1 MAKWNRTGTY
11 YVYNADN
18 DKYLGC
24 GSRFTIGNYFGM
36 SKDIIDAHVRKGT
49 AFPVLKYKIN
59 LRIEY
64 KEGIVE
70 DEPLTVRLERR
81 DSKYFN
87 AINKSVKP
95 CNMVEVFKIF
105 RRPRNKKEMEEMRNH
120 FSIINLNRVRVELDG
135 KSFEDGF
142 PYRINFRM
150 RDKTRA
156 IVFTEHFY
164 DKELAEERLK
174 YLKKFKA
181 KKKDGDFW
189 YDGNKYDI
197 SRIICIDR
205 TRSKKI
211 SINCADCEV
220 TKKTRYDKYLD
231 LARYVQEEFI
241 R

>member
-18 DKYLGC
+18 NEFLGC
-24 GSRFTIGNYFGM
+24 GSRFYIGNYFGM
-36 SKDIIDAHVRKGT
+36 SKDIIESHIRKGT

-59 LRIEY
+59 LLITY
-64 KEGIVE
+64 KEGVVE
-70 DEPLTVRLERR
+70 DIPLTVRLERR

-87 AINKSVKP
+87 ASQKSVKP
-95 CNMVEVFKIF
+95 CNFVEVFKIF
-105 RRPRNKKEMEEMRNH
+105 RRPRNVAEWEYMAEH
-120 FSIINLNRVRVELDG
+120 FSIINLNRVRIELDG

-156 IVFTEHFY
+156 IIFSEKFY
-164 DKELAEERLK
+164 DKRLAEERFA

-181 KKKDGDFW
+181 KKKNGDFW
-189 YDGNKYDI
+189 YDGRLYDI
-197 SRIICIDR
+197 SRVIAVDR
-205 TRSKKI
+205 TRSKKNMI
-211 SINCADCEV
+211 MCADCDT
-220 TKKTRYDKYLD
+220 TKKTRYEEYLD
-231 LARYVQEEFI
+231 LVTYLQDEFI

>member
-1 MAKWNRTGTY
+1 MAKWNRNGTY

-18 DKYLGC
+18 DEYLGC

-36 SKDIIDAHVRKGT
+36 SRDIIEAHVAKGT

-64 KEGIVE
+64 KEGVVE
-70 DEPLTVRLERR
+70 DEPLTVKLERR

-87 AINKSVKP
+87 ATNKSVKP

-105 RRPRNKKEMEEMRNH
+105 RRPRNRQEMEEMRTH

-150 RDKTRA
+150 RDKTRSV
-156 IVFTEHFY
+156 VFTERFF
-164 DKELAEERLK
+164 DKKLAEERFA

-197 SRIICIDR
+197 SRIICVDR
-205 TRSKKI
+205 TRSKKNAII
-211 SINCADCEV
+211 SADCDT
-220 TKKTRYDKYLD
+220 TKKTRYAEYLD
-231 LARYVQEEFI
+231 LVRYLQEEFI

>member
-18 DKYLGC
+18 DEYLGC
-24 GSRFTIGNYFGM
+24 GSRFTVGNYFGM

-87 AINKSVKP
+87 ATNKSVKP

-105 RRPRNKKEMEEMRNH
+105 RRPRNKQEMEEMRNH
-120 FSIINLNRVRVELDG
+120 FSIINLNRVRIELDG
-135 KSFEDGF
+135 KSFKDGF
-142 PYRINFRM
+142 PYRINFRT

-156 IVFTEHFY
+156 VIFTERFF
-164 DKELAEERLK
+164 DKELAEERLA
-174 YLKKFKA
+174 YLKKFNA
-181 KKKDGDFW
+181 KKKNGDFW
-189 YDGNKYDI
+189 YNGNLYDV
-197 SRIICIDR
+197 SRVICIDR
-205 TRSKKI
+205 TRSHKI
-211 SINCADCEV
+211 AIISADCD
-220 TKKTRYDKYLD
+220 TFKKTRHDKYLN
-231 LARYVQEEFI
+231 LVRYVQEEFI

>member
-18 DKYLGC
+18 DEYLGC
-24 GSRFTIGNYFGM
+24 GSRFTVGNYFRI
-36 SKDIIDAHVRKGT
+36 SRDIIDAHVRKGT

-87 AINKSVKP
+87 ATNKSVKP
-95 CNMVEVFKIF
+95 SNLVEVFKIF
-105 RRPRNKKEMEEMRNH
+105 RRPRNKAEMEEMRTH

-156 IVFTEHFY
+156 IIFTERFF

-189 YDGNKYDI
+189 YDGNLYDT
-197 SRIICIDR
+197 SRVICIDR

-211 SINCADCEV
+211 LINSADCEV

-231 LARYVQEEFI
+231 LVQFVQEEFI